1 MFSYTDQC
9 QLLRTDWRPRSE
21 EDLAWPFAE
30 YWDSGLDT
38 VKAAQVFDVQT
49 YLQEDILT
57 KVDRA
62 SMQYGVEA
70 RVPLLAKPMIEMALR
85 TSTGLH
91 FGGGRRKNILKAVI
105 RGRVPDSL
113 LSNRKRGFSLPL
125 EVVLGPTLRAWLT
138 NIDDSVL
145 VRDGVLSPRIAAGV
159 AENLDR
165 VWTLFALDRWWSA
178 WIRQEEP
185 RDQL

>member
-1 MFSYTDQC
+1 
-9 QLLRTDWRPRSE
+9 
-21 EDLAWPFAE
+21 
-30 YWDSGLDT
+30 
-38 VKAAQVFDVQT
+38 
-49 YLQEDILT
+49 
-57 KVDRA
+57 
-62 SMQYGVEA
+62 
-70 RVPLLAKPMIEMALR
+70 
-85 TSTGLH
+85 
-91 FGGGRRKNILKAVI
+91 
-105 RGRVPDSL
+105 
-113 LSNRKRGFSLPL
+113 
-125 EVVLGPTLRAWLT
+125 LGPTLRAWLT